1 MAEYRVVCEFGTVP
15 NRYQVVDA
23 RQWRFGYAVQ
33 AEAHDGKGFVDVAGY
48 LKLEDAKL
56 MAKGLAEVERKR
68 RANA

>member
-1 MAEYRVVCEFGTVP
+1 MADYRVVCEFGTAP

-33 AEAHDGKGFVDVAGY
+33 AEVYNGEGFVDVAVN

-56 MAKGLAEVERKR
+56 MARGLAEVERKR

>member
-1 MAEYRVVCEFGTVP
+1 MAEYRVVCEFGTAP

-33 AEAHDGKGFVDVAGY
+33 AEEYDGEGFVDVACY

-56 MAKGLAEVERKR
+56 MARGLAEVERKR
-68 RANA
+68 RANV

>member
-1 MAEYRVVCEFGTVP
+1 MAEYRVVCEFGTAP

-33 AEAHDGKGFVDVAGY
+33 AEVYNGKGFVDVAVN

-56 MAKGLAEVERKR
+56 MAKGLAEDERKR

>member
-1 MAEYRVVCEFGTVP
+1 MAEYRVVCEFGTAP

-68 RANA
+68 RANV

>member
-1 MAEYRVVCEFGTVP
+1 MAEYRVVCEFRTAP

>member
-1 MAEYRVVCEFGTVP
+1 MAEYRVVCEFGTAP

-33 AEAHDGKGFVDVAGY
+33 AEAHDGKRFVDVAGY

>member
-1 MAEYRVVCEFGTVP
+1 MAEYRVVYEFGTAP

-33 AEAHDGKGFVDVAGY
+33 AEVYNGKGFVDVAVN

-56 MAKGLAEVERKR
+56 MARGLAEVERKR